1 MSEENKENTTV
12 ITSDEDKQNA
22 EMTAKINDVL
32 DRLRPFLQREGGD
45 IKLNHFDSSTGIC
58 YVEMVGACNGCYMA
72 ASDVSDSVEV
82 LLMDEIPEI
91 KKVELVQPE
100 AMSFE
105 DLLKRLQAEEQANR
119 ELEEYNKAHPNNS
132 SSNDTPSED
141 KTK

>member
-1 MSEENKENTTV
+1 MTEENNESIESTPEEKAMEER
-12 ITSDEDKQNA
+12 IDE
-22 EMTAKINDVL
+22 VL
-32 DRLRPFLQREGGD
+32 ERLRPFLQREGGD

-58 YVEMVGACNGCYMA
+58 YVEMVGACNGCYLA

-100 AMSFE
+100 QMSFE
-105 DLLKRLQAEEQANR
+105 DMLKRLQEEEKANR
-119 ELEEYNKAHPNNS
+119 ELEEYNKAHREQQAS
-132 SSNDTPSED
+132 SSEND

>member
-12 ITSDEDKQNA
+12 ISSDEEKKNA
-22 EMTAKINDVL
+22 EMAAKINEVL
-32 DRLRPFLQREGGD
+32 ERLRPFLQREGGD

-100 AMSFE
+100 QVSFE
-105 DLLKRLQAEEQANR
+105 DLLKRLQEEEKANR
-119 ELEEYNKAHPNNS
+119 ELEEYNRTHNGN
-132 SSNDTPSED
+132 PSPE
-141 KTK
+141 K

>member
-1 MSEENKENTTV
+1 MSEENKENATV
-12 ITSDEDKQNA
+12 ISSEEEKKDA
-22 EMTAKINDVL
+22 EMDAKINDVL
-32 DRLRPFLQREGGD
+32 ERLRPFLQREGGD

-100 AMSFE
+100 QVSFE
-105 DLLKRLQAEEQANR
+105 DLLKRLQEEEKANR
-119 ELEEYNKAHPNNS
+119 ELEEYNRTHNS
-132 SSNDTPSED
+132 NPSPE
-141 KTK
+141 K